1 MTGSWLPVRWA
12 AFACNLLAAIL
23 AFFCLKP
30 MVAKITLGQGV
41 AASAAPEGSRLLRPE

>member
-1 MTGSWLPVRWA
+1 VLWA

-30 MVAKITLGQGV
+30 MIAKITV
-41 AASAAPEGSRLLRPE
+41 RRDVSAPSTPASSRLVGSR